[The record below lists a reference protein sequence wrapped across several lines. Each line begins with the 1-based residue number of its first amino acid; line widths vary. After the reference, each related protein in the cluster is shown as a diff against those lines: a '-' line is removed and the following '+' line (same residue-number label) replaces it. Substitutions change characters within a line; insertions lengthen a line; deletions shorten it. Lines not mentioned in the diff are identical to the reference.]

1 MAAREPGGNEP
12 SPAGR
17 ITVFVVE
24 DSPHMRES
32 LKRMLQFEPD
42 LELVGDA
49 ADGEQGVEGALR
61 LKPDVVLMDI
71 NLPRKDGI
79 TATADILKV
88 TPCNVVMLS
97 VEGDQEYLR
106 RAMQAGARDY
116 LVKPFSSRELV
127 AAIHRAYEVGC
138 RAGSLPVAAAH
149 RGTVIAVFGTKGGVG
164 KSSLAANLA
173 VGLAG
178 ASGKPVALADFDLEF
193 GDQAALLGVKPAS
206 SILNLCRGDERVSGA
221 MLDKAV
227 AAAPANVFLL
237 AAPPAPELAAEVE
250 GEGKRHG
257 DRNYAAEVLSALAER
272 YPLTVVDTA
281 ASFREATLAALDRA
295 DVILMLTGVDLP
307 ALQKAG
313 KGLDVLLDRLE
324 YPRSKLRLVVNEY
337 GAMPGLTIADIS
349 QGLDC
354 PVWATLPADPKNV
367 AWAANYG
374 KPFVLNRRDSPAARA
389 VLQMAAR
396 LLQETGAAGV
406 TAAGVTAAGGST
418 AGVPAA
424 GGAGQAAKGR
434 RQKTQPGALP
444 RRGR

>member
-1 MAAREPGGNEP
+1 
-12 SPAGR
+12 
-17 ITVFVVE
+17 
-24 DSPHMRES
+24 MRES

-79 TATADILKV
+79 TATTDILKV
-88 TPCNVVMLS
+88 APCNVVMLS

-164 KSSLAANLA
+164 KTTLAANLA

-227 AAAPANVFLL
+227 AAAPGPADVFLL

-250 GEGKRHG
+250 GEGKRHA

-272 YPLTVVDTA
+272 YPLTVVDTSS
-281 ASFREATLAALDRA
+281 SFREATLAALDRA

-313 KGLDVLLDRLE
+313 KGLDILLDRLE

-337 GAMPGLTIADIS
+337 GAMPGLTMADIS

-374 KPFVLNRRDSPAARA
+374 KPFVLSRRDSPAARA

-396 LLQETGAAGV
+396 LLAETGAAGAP
-406 TAAGVTAAGGST
+406 AAGAAGARAAA
-418 AGVPAA
+418 AGAAAA